1 MFAKKR
7 CQSVQLKRSDEPRI
21 DTDLGELNRVL
32 GGGIVPGSLILTAGD
47 PGIGKSTL
55 LLQVSS
61 LLANKG
67 HRVLYISGEESIRQT
82 KLRAERLGVTSDELY
97 IYAETDLEQIH
108 HTIEEVKP
116 RLSL

>member
-1 MFAKKR
+1 MA
-7 CQSVQLKRSDEPRI
+7 
-21 DTDLGELNRVL
+21 VL
-32 GGGIVPGSLILTAGD
+32 YRAHLFLLAGD

-116 RLSL
+116 TFRHRRLNPDNPSSGSEICTRKCYASA